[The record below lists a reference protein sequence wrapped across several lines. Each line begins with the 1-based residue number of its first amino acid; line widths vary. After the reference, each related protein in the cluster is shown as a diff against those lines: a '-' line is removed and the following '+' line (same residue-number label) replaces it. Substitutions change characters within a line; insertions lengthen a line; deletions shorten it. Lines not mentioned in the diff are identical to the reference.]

1 MITCEDKRLEP
12 ILNLAKNSF
21 FMGFEVG
28 REYSKQIHDGQVENE
43 QAKDLTE
50 YFTEEIK
57 GLIEKKLSETE
68 EE

>member
-1 MITCEDKRLEP
+1 
-12 ILNLAKNSF
+12 
-21 FMGFEVG
+21 MGFEVG